1 MYIFPENP
9 NEQDILNMEM
19 HRHQYIIFLN
29 AITDET
35 LSDEDRLYFQI
46 YLRSYMQNEEF
57 GEYRNG
63 KPIDADYMI
72 GVLHYIDEKIKQS
85 YTKLPNK
92 LSPTTEEVVK
102 DLQEQYKYLCLRQVA
117 QSSIKKALEE

>member
-29 AITDET
+29 ALTDET

-46 YLRSYMQNEEF
+46 YLRSYMQQEEF
-57 GEYRNG
+57 EEYRNG
-63 KPIDADYMI
+63 RPIDGDYMI
-72 GVLHYIDEKIKQS
+72 SVLKHIDGKIISS
-85 YTKLPNK
+85 YSKLPDN
-92 LSPTTEEVVK
+92 LSSTTEEVVK
-102 DLQEQYKYLCLRQVA
+102 DLEEQYKYICLRQA
-117 QSSIKKALEE
+117 AKSSIKRALEE

>member
-29 AITDET
+29 ALTDET

-46 YLRSYMQNEEF
+46 YLRSYMQLEELE
-57 GEYRNG
+57 EYRNG

-72 GVLHYIDEKIKQS
+72 SVLHHIDGKIKQS
-85 YTKLPNK
+85 YAKLPYK
-92 LSPTTEEVVK
+92 LSSTTEEVVK
-102 DLQEQYKYLCLRQVA
+102 DLGEQYKYLCLRQVA
-117 QSSIKKALEE
+117 QSSIKKALGE